1 MSDLLGWSFDH
12 MEVVLE
18 VDLLSGHRE
27 PEEVKSFVY
36 THLGGDPDRMDSLLE
51 HSFHE
56 E

>member
-1 MSDLLGWSFDH
+1 MFDLLGWSFDH
-12 MEVVLE
+12 MVVVLE

-36 THLGGDPDRMDSLLE
+36 MHLEGVPDRMDSLLE
-51 HSFHE
+51 QSIHE